1 MSKKYTREA
10 LDNAVKSSLDS
21 KTAATTF
28 YVPASTIRQHRR
40 EPSLNIRA
48 GRRSYLTS
56 EEENHFVAL
65 LKVLPDYGFDVTKDV
80 ALELATDYFESLS
93 IDVKPGLKWLK
104 TFVNRH
110 TEDIAW
116 KKQQKLERARAEAFT
131 EENRSGWFSTLKDVM
146 TKHNLFDKPHQIFN
160 ADETGFADKTKGTA
174 SKFFLLSNY
183 CF

>member
-93 IDVKPGLKWLK
+93 IDVSLNITSPLSSSIPQIFSQITPIQPVLVDGADGPASSGDLHLYSMLQSCPLDLTIDRRPRKRKNL
-104 TFVNRH
+104 TNSQTTR
-110 TEDIAW
+110 
-116 KKQQKLERARAEAFT
+116 KLLRLST
-131 EENRSGWFSTLKDVM
+131 EEGKYLY
-146 TKHNLFDKPHQIFN
+146 IF
-160 ADETGFADKTKGTA
+160 
-174 SKFFLLSNY
+174 
-183 CF
+183 